1 MMEKNLTK
9 EYIYEAFFK
18 LLETSPYEKISVSNI
33 TQKAGVSRM
42 SFYRNF
48 NSKEDLIKQTLN
60 LILGHLQ
67 TLIKDIETKNEYTI
81 IKCFFETFKK
91 YKVVLMALSDSEI
104 SKTIADLTMKKL
116 KENYPEDKFNKTQKY
131 LPIFKYAAITS
142 VMFEWLKDGCEES
155 PEEMSRVLCSLT
167 SFDIYENFNEF

>member
-155 PEEMSRVLCSLT
+155 PEEMSRFLCSLT
-167 SFDIYENFNEF
+167 SFDIFENFENI